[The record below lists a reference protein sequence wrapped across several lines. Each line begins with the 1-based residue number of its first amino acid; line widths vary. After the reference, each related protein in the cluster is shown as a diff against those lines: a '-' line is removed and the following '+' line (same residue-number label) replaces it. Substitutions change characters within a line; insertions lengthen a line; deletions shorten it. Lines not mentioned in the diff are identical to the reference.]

1 MFHFPSGKPIT
12 AKPSNKYQYN
22 RKTRQA
28 IAISKAQNLKQLQ
41 RRPLLDLDIKELDL
55 LLNTL

>member
-1 MFHFPSGKPIT
+1 MFHFPSGRPIT
-12 AKPSNKYQYN
+12 DKPSNKYQYN

-28 IAISKAQNLKQLQ
+28 IAIAKAQNLKQLQ

-55 LLNTL
+55 LLNTQ